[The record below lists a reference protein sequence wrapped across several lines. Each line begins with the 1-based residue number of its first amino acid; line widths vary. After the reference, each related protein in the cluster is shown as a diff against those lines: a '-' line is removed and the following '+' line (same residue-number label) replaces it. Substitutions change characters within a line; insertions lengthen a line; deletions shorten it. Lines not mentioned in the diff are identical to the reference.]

1 MESVASK
8 DLMAR
13 ASAAARVGE
22 TLQARSLY
30 EEALQN
36 DPQNVTA
43 WLGLAGV
50 VDNPD
55 DKKAVL
61 DQALRVDPE
70 NTEAITGLDLLVRRM
85 QMPRKR
91 DDPVVAPDPDLPA
104 FLQRTTQRLD
114 EIEAARTGTRATP
127 AAPVDEVLYCVN
139 HPDTETLLRCN
150 RCGRPV
156 CTRCVQLTDV
166 GYRCKDCI
174 NTQQKVYF
182 NAETL
187 DYPIAF
193 GVGFIVCAIA
203 APILGIL
210 LANFGFFGWI
220 IAIFAGSAA
229 GGFLAEIVRRAV
241 GRRRG
246 RYLWAVAFAGILLG
260 VLIGSL
266 AVLFTRGYFP
276 LFSIANLLFLGLAL
290 STTYYRLK

>member
-1 MESVASK
+1 MESVATK

-36 DPQNVTA
+36 DPQNVEA

-50 VDNPD
+50 VDHPE

-61 DQALRVDPE
+61 EQALRVDPE
-70 NTEAITGLDLLVRRM
+70 NGEAITGLDLLVRRM

-91 DDPVVAPDPDLPA
+91 DDPTTTPDPKLPA
-104 FLQRTTQRLD
+104 FLQRTAQQLD
-114 EIEAARTGTRATP
+114 QIEAAGGVSTAP
-127 AAPVDEVLYCVN
+127 AAADDEVLYCVN

-156 CTRCVQLTDV
+156 CTRCVKLTDV
-166 GYRCKDCI
+166 GYRCRDCI
-174 NTQQKVYF
+174 NTQQKAYF

-210 LANFGFFGWI
+210 LASLGFFSWI
-220 IAIFAGSAA
+220 IAILAGSAA
-229 GGFLAEIVRRAV
+229 GGFLAEIIRRAI

-260 VLIGSL
+260 VLIGNL
-266 AVLFTRGYFP
+266 VVLFMRGYFP

-290 STTYYRLK
+290 STTYYRLR

>member
-1 MESVASK
+1 MESIATK

-22 TLQARSLY
+22 ALQARGLY
-30 EEALQN
+30 EEALQKN
-36 DPQNVTA
+36 PENAEA

-50 VDNPD
+50 IDNPD

-61 DQALRVDPE
+61 EQALRVDPE
-70 NTEAITGLDLLVRRM
+70 NTEANAGLELLARRM
-85 QMPRKR
+85 QVPRRR
-91 DDPVVAPDPDLPA
+91 DDPVPAPDPDLPA
-104 FLQRTTQRLD
+104 FLQRTVQQLD
-114 EIEAARTGTRATP
+114 QLAAARAQAAPPP
-127 AAPVDEVLYCVN
+127 AATEEVLYCVN

-150 RCGRPV
+150 KCGRPV

-174 NTQQKVYF
+174 SNQQKVYF
-182 NAETL
+182 NAEKL

-193 GVGFIVCAIA
+193 AVGFIVCAFA
-203 APILGIL
+203 APISGIL
-210 LANFGFFGWI
+210 LSRLGLFGWI
-220 IAIFAGSAA
+220 IAILAGSAA

-246 RYLWAVAFAGILLG
+246 RHLWAVAFAGILLG
-260 VLIGSL
+260 VLVGSL
-266 AVLFTRGYFP
+266 AASRIENSFS

-290 STTYYRLK
+290 STTYYRLR

>member
-1 MESVASK
+1 MESVATK

-22 TLQARSLY
+22 TLQARGLY

-36 DPQNVTA
+36 DPENVEA

-50 VDNPD
+50 VDNPE

-61 DQALRVDPE
+61 EQALRVDPE
-70 NTEAITGLDLLVRRM
+70 NAEATTGLDLLVRRM
-85 QMPRKR
+85 QVPRKR
-91 DDPVVAPDPDLPA
+91 DDPTPAPDPDLPA
-104 FLQRTTQRLD
+104 FLRSTSQRLD
-114 EIEAARTGTRATP
+114 ALEAARAGT
-127 AAPVDEVLYCVN
+127 AAPLAPPVDEIVYCVN

-174 NTQQKVYF
+174 NTQQKAYF

-193 GVGFIVCAIA
+193 AVGFIVCAFA

-210 LANFGFFGWI
+210 LASLGFFSWI
-220 IAIFAGSAA
+220 IAILAGSAA
-229 GGFLAEIVRRAV
+229 GGFLAEIVRRAI

-260 VLIGSL
+260 VLVGNL
-266 AVLFTRGYFP
+266 VVLFTRGYFP

-290 STTYYRLK
+290 STTYYRLR

>member
-1 MESVASK
+1 MESIATK

-22 TLQARSLY
+22 ALQARSVRRG
-30 EEALQN
+30 LQKN
-36 DPQNVTA
+36 PENAEA

-50 VDNPD
+50 IDNPD

-61 DQALRVDPE
+61 EQALRVDPE
-70 NTEAITGLDLLVRRM
+70 NTEANAGLERSRGVCRCRAGAMTLSRR
-85 QMPRKR
+85 PTLTC
-91 DDPVVAPDPDLPA
+91 PPFCNAPCSSWISS
-104 FLQRTTQRLD
+104 QRRAQ
-114 EIEAARTGTRATP
+114 AAPPP
-127 AAPVDEVLYCVN
+127 AATEEVLYCVN

-150 RCGRPV
+150 KCGRPV

-174 NTQQKVYF
+174 SNQQKVYF
-182 NAETL
+182 NAEKL

-193 GVGFIVCAIA
+193 AVGFIVCAFA
-203 APILGIL
+203 APISGIL
-210 LANFGFFGWI
+210 LSRLGLFGWI
-220 IAIFAGSAA
+220 IAILAGSAA

-246 RYLWAVAFAGILLG
+246 RHLWAVAFAGILLG
-260 VLIGSL
+260 VLVGSL
-266 AVLFTRGYFP
+266 AASRIENSFS

-290 STTYYRLK
+290 STTYYRLR